1 MEVLCI
7 GWSRGR
13 GVGSE
18 PVMLCHRESP
28 LEGFK
33 SDIRGLGAKDGGGG
47 WRECTA
53 VWGGVPLGAG
63 RVTKTS

>member
-1 MEVLCI
+1 M
-7 GWSRGR
+7 
-13 GVGSE
+13 GSE